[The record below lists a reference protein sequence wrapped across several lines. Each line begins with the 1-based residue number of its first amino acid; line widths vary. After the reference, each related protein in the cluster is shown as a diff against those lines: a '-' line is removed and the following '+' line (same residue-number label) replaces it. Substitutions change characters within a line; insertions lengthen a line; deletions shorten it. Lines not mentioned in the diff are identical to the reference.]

1 MAISLSQ
8 LCMNAEKSYAM
19 KLIAGSGGLENTVRW
34 VHIVE
39 DSEVPDFLH
48 GNELIF
54 TTGIAH
60 SGTDW
65 LKDFAV
71 SLKAKGVVG
80 LVVNIG
86 PYIESV
92 PSPVIVYC
100 EQNDLPLFTIPWSTR
115 IVDISYD
122 FCRRIIGNE
131 KHESTVGE
139 AFRAIIKDPDSLKN
153 YAELLSRAEF
163 GQKSSYTVISACVIS
178 DGTNVT
184 KQAAQTMD
192 MSIWRTIRSSG
203 RRSTLF
209 IHDGSLVA
217 VRQNSS
223 EADISRLCT
232 ELETVLK
239 GQTNDVYIGVSHTLD
254 GLSSVSEGYEQAAAA
269 QFMSMLEKTGCT
281 RYGDIGVMKLVFG
294 IKNTNILREFVRE
307 NLGTL
312 RRFDVERNADYC
324 DTLRL
329 YLTHNGSVSEAAEK
343 AGVHRNTINLKMRAI
358 KEILGKELDDNAKS
372 SLILAFRIEEVL
384 ELYDKRSDF

>member
-139 AFRAIIKDPDSLKN
+139 AFRAIIKDPDALNN

-223 EADISRLCT
+223 DADISRLCT

-324 DTLRL
+324 DTLKL